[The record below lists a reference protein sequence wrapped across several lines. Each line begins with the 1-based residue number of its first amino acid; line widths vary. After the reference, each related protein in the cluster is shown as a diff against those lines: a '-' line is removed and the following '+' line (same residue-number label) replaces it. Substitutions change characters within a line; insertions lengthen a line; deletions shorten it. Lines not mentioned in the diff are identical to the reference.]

1 MEFSFDDDRRNE
13 FKILLLNLAEDQY
26 LLSSGVVRENFY
38 KRFER
43 LYCMSDMEDHLRHY
57 YSDIF
62 TVLTAIK
69 NGSQKGN
76 INVLGQNMKTLYEEY
91 EASRG
96 CDISKEL
103 MKLYDHVSLDIAR
116 ILYSDAGD
124 YRISGQQTV
133 QELQGKVTELVT
145 DVQTASAAQKR
156 VEHELSNQQREYVTI
171 LGIFAAVVLA
181 FTGGLAF
188 SSSVLNNID
197 KVSTGKLMM
206 IALTIGE
213 VLLSLFF
220 GLFHY
225 LEKFVNISG
234 AENNI
239 KPLWGYMFV
248 IAVLMVCALCL
259 CYCRVFDSPVNE
271 VTLNVKIE

>member
-1 MEFSFDDDRRNE
+1 MEFSFDEDRRNE
-13 FKILLLNLAEDQY
+13 LKSLLLNLAENQY
-26 LLSSGVVRENFY
+26 LLASSVVREKFY
-38 KRFER
+38 KRLER
-43 LYCMSDMEDHLRHY
+43 LYCISEGGEHLRHY

-62 TVLTAIK
+62 TVLITIK
-69 NGSQKGN
+69 NDSQKGN
-76 INVLGQNMKTLYEEY
+76 INILGQNMKTLYEKY
-91 EASRG
+91 EASPR

-124 YRISGQQTV
+124 YRISGQQAV

-156 VEHELSNQQREYVTI
+156 VEQELSNQQKEYVTI

-197 KVSTGKLMM
+197 KVSTVKLML
-206 IALTIGE
+206 ISLTIGL
-213 VLLSLFF
+213 VLVHVIF

-225 LEKFVNISG
+225 IDRLVDSSHSSRKMCALVISSL
-234 AENNI
+234 I
-239 KPLWGYMFV
+239 I
-248 IAVLMVCALCL
+248 IALMVCIVYFLPYL
-259 CYCRVFDSPVNE
+259 KLI
-271 VTLNVKIE
+271 T